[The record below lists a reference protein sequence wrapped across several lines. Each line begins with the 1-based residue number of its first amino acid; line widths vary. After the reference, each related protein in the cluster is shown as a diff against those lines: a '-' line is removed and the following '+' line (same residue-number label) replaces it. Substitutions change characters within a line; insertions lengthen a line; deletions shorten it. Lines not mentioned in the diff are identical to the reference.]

1 MVFFM
6 VEISRL
12 FWKKVYTSDG
22 FLLGETESADLDEKT
37 WQITSFYVSLT
48 DEATALFGFKQP
60 FLGKVTVCLPVALI
74 SSISDTTILN
84 QSRAEIHNLKQCKE

>member
-1 MVFFM
+1 M

-12 FWKKVYTSDG
+12 FWKKVYTTDG
-22 FLLGETESADLDEKT
+22 FLVGETESADLDQTT

-60 FLGKVTVCLPVALI
+60 FLGKVTICLPVTLI
-74 SSISDTTILN
+74 SSISDTAILN
-84 QSRAEIHNLKQCKE
+84 KSRAEIPQLRQCKE

>member
-1 MVFFM
+1 M

-12 FWKKVYTSDG
+12 FWKKVYTSDA
-22 FLLGETESADLDEKT
+22 FLLGETESAELDQTT

-48 DEATALFGFKQP
+48 DEAAALVGFKQP

-74 SSISDTTILN
+74 NSISDTAMLN
-84 QSRAEIHNLKQCKE
+84 KTRAEIHTLKQCKE

>member
-1 MVFFM
+1 MFYV

-22 FLLGETESADLDEKT
+22 FLLGETESAELDQT
-37 WQITSFYVSLT
+37 NWQITSFYVSLT
-48 DEATALFGFKQP
+48 DEAAALFGFKQP
-60 FLGKVTVCLPVALI
+60 FLGKVTVCLPVTLI

-84 QSRAEIHNLKQCKE
+84 KNRAEIHELKVCKE